1 MKINVYMAIMSH
13 LSDAQYFIN
22 ASTKSGDIAR
32 KQIKFAK
39 MMLSKYKDDIKQE
52 VEKNELDE
60 LWNVCQDKVW

>member
-1 MKINVYMAIMSH
+1 MKINVYMAIMRH

-52 VEKNELDE
+52 VEK
-60 LWNVCQDKVW
+60 K